1 MKKNIFLFIFSL
13 VASSLFAQ
21 RPQGGGIMPGGKFKM
36 PAIGRLYGKVI
47 EKESKQNVEYASVA
61 LYSMRDSLING
72 VLTQGNGDFSLE
84 QLPFGKFKVK
94 INFLGFK
101 TLVVPVL
108 INPEN
113 VEQDLGDL
121 RLETDAKA
129 LQEVTVTSEKSV
141 VQMNI
146 DRKVFNVDK
155 NLHSAGGTAEDVM
168 KTIPAVSVDV
178 DGKVSLRNN
187 STTIFIDGKPTQMSL
202 NQIPADQIEQVEV
215 ITNPSA
221 KFDADATG
229 GILNLVM
236 KKNRKPGYNGS
247 VSGNYGTGGR
257 YGGMVNLNLKQNPFN
272 LSLSLNS
279 NKDFNNNVKGFTDRY
294 DLNNKLFFAQN
305 NVSDGMQQRLFGRAS
320 LEYTVNNRNTLTIAG
335 NKMGGRFEFDETQT
349 STEYPSLQYSNRS
362 VETRNRWGHNSV
374 QGTWKKLYP
383 KKGKELVLDAQYNF
397 GKPQNSSYYITNT
410 YALQS
415 SSTASDVAKQ
425 YNHGGANNQQYTGQI
440 DFTNPLNDST
450 KLELGVKATYRDNF
464 SPALVDTFDFGKN
477 TYLPFYAL
485 STEFQIKE
493 MINAAYINYASR
505 LPHNWGYQAG
515 VRVEQMNFNGVSSRN
530 EENLSYSYPDKT
542 GKNWTK
548 ALFPSL
554 FLTKKISAGQ
564 EIQVN
569 FSRKLNRPGHMQI
582 MPIRMF
588 MDKLNYRVGNP
599 GVRPEFIN
607 LAELNYNN
615 IFKGNNLL
623 STIYLR
629 DIADPIVPFT
639 RPSPDNITGGSST
652 KTFDNTFINGK
663 RSTVVGLDNTLK
675 LNFIKNLEMTTN
687 LNVFQ
692 TQISTND
699 YTNQGW
705 AYNFK
710 ENMQY
715 KLPKDFAIQVSGT
728 YESPRIIP
736 QGRIEPMYF
745 MDISLRKDILKFAS
759 LTLQGSDIF
768 NTRRMAQHIVTSSFI
783 QDSSRRRE
791 IRYVKLTAMIRFGK
805 MDATFFKKAKNMKRD
820 APEGGG
826 GMDF

>member
-1 MKKNIFLFIFSL
+1 MKKIISFFVFILL
-13 VASSLFAQ
+13 VSSIFAQ
-21 RPQGGGIMPGGKFKM
+21 RPQGNGAAGGKFKM
-36 PAIGRLYGKVI
+36 PAIGRLYGKVV

-61 LYSMRDSLING
+61 LYSMRDSLISG

-101 TLVVPVL
+101 SLIVPVL
-108 INPEN
+108 INQEN

-168 KTIPAVSVDV
+168 KTIPSVSVDV

-247 VSGNYGTGGR
+247 VSSSYGTGGR
-257 YGGMVNLNLKQNPFN
+257 YGGMINLNLKQNPFN
-272 LSLSLNS
+272 LSLSLNT
-279 NKDFNNNVKGFTDRY
+279 NKDFNSNVKGFTNRY
-294 DLNNKLFFAQN
+294 DLTNRLFFEQDN
-305 NVSDGMQQRLFGRAS
+305 LSDGVHQRTFGRAS
-320 LEYTVNNRNTLTIAG
+320 LEYAVNNRNTLTLAANG
-335 NKMGGRFEFDETQT
+335 MGGRFEFNELQT
-349 STEYPSLQYSNRS
+349 STEYPSFQYSNRT
-362 VETRNRWGHNSV
+362 VETRNRWGHNTV

-383 KKGKELVLDAQYNF
+383 KKGKELVFDAQYNF

-410 YALQS
+410 YLLQS
-415 SSTASDVAKQ
+415 SLTASDVAKQ
-425 YNHGGANNQQYTGQI
+425 HNYGGASNQQYVGQI

-450 KLELGVKATYRDNF
+450 KLEVGVKTTHRNNL
-464 SPALVDTFDFGKN
+464 SPALVDTFDFVQN
-477 TYLPFYAL
+477 AYLPFYAL
-485 STEFQIKE
+485 STEFRIKE

-515 VRVEQMNFNGVSSRN
+515 VRIEQMIFDGVSSRN

-548 ALFPSL
+548 AIFPSL
-554 FLTKKISAGQ
+554 FLTKKIKTGQ
-564 EIQVN
+564 EIQIN
-569 FSRKLNRPGHMQI
+569 FSRKINRPGHMQI

-615 IFKGNNLL
+615 IFKGNNWL
-623 STIYLR
+623 STVYLR
-629 DIADPIVPFT
+629 DITDPIVPFT
-639 RPSPDNITGGSST
+639 RPSPDNINGGNNSI
-652 KTFDNTFINGK
+652 KTVDNTFINGK

-699 YTNQGW
+699 YTNQGL

-710 ENMQY
+710 ENIQY
-715 KLPKDFAIQVSGT
+715 KLPKDFALQLSGT
-728 YESPRIIP
+728 YESPRVIP
-736 QGRIEPMYF
+736 QGRVEPMYF

-759 LTLQGSDIF
+759 LTLQGSDVF
-768 NTRRMAQHIVTSSFI
+768 NTRRMAQHIVTGSFI

-791 IRYVKLTAMIRFGK
+791 IRFVKLTAMVRFGK
-805 MDATFFKKAKNMKRD
+805 MDATFFKKAKSTKRD